1 VLKGVTSCGGTSN
14 ETVLRS
20 TLVYVSVHG
29 MMKNRPRNNN
39 NVQAGPKNKPQLFV
53 TILSNIDRFSK
64 LLTHS
69 LAN

>member
-1 VLKGVTSCGGTSN
+1 MLKGVTSCGGTSN